1 MIFVFFL
8 TLLSMII
15 SSCISVPANGKLS
28 LFLQFSFDFHYWVFV
43 AAHRL
48 SLVAVSGGHALL
60 WRTDSR

>member
-28 LFLQFSFDFHYWVFV
+28 FFFKFSFDFHYTG
-43 AAHRL
+43 
-48 SLVAVSGGHALL
+48 SLLL
-60 WRTDSR
+60 LTGFLLLQ